1 MLQKLLWLSLISL
14 FFATGLCAQQLP
26 FGISLPPSLNF
37 TTSPNPVGSG
47 ARAVGQGTAFIG
59 VADDATAASHNPAG
73 LVQLQRPEASIVGS
87 YFYRREDQ
95 DVTASNTVVEDQ
107 TLEDVN
113 LNYLSAVYP
122 FQLFRRNMVVSLN
135 YQRLVDLQGN
145 SDVTSR
151 FETIDEPIN
160 GIQQVSSDQDGQLFT
175 ISPALAVQIIPTL
188 SFGAAFNIWPDTS
201 DNGWDQNVSV
211 QGRGRV
217 ASGNRIVPFVSN
229 GKINEDYDFKGF
241 NVTFGVL
248 WDINQMF
255 SLGGVFRTPF
265 TAKVNRSHDSSL
277 TVTLQDG
284 SPPVTTADS
293 FSENLDM
300 DFPISYGIGLAARLS
315 DRLTLD
321 LDVSRIHWSDFKLEK
336 SKRDTLLVDNGAPSG
351 KGQAVLNGESDDTTS
366 VRLGA
371 EYLWIRPKFI
381 IPARAGVFYDPE
393 PGDNG
398 TDDFFGGSLGTGIA
412 YKQFLFDMAYEF
424 RTGKV
429 ESEATDTTVYQHNV
443 LASVIYHF

>member
-1 MLQKLLWLSLISL
+1 MPKKLFWLNLICCVLANSAL
-14 FFATGLCAQQLP
+14 AQDLP

-37 TTSPNPVGSG
+37 STSPNPVGSG

-107 TLEDVN
+107 TLDDAN

-151 FETIDEPIN
+151 FATID
-160 GIQQVSSDQDGQLFT
+160 GTQSVSSDQDGQLFT
-175 ISPALAVQIIPTL
+175 ISPALAVQITPTL
-188 SFGAAFNIWPDTS
+188 SLGAAFNIWPDIY
-201 DNGWDQNVSV
+201 DNGWDQDVSV
-211 QGRGRV
+211 NGKGRL
-217 ASGNRIVPFVSN
+217 ASGNRIVPFVST
-229 GKINEDYDFKGF
+229 GKIKEDYDFKGF
-241 NVTFGVL
+241 NMTFGVL

-265 TAKVNRSHDSSL
+265 TAKVSHSHDSSL

-284 SPPVTTADS
+284 SPPVTTSDS

-321 LDVSRIHWSDFKLEK
+321 LDVSRILWSDFKLEQ
-336 SKRDTLLVDNGAPSG
+336 SKRDTLMIDNGAPSG
-351 KGQAVLNGESDDTTS
+351 KGRAVLNGEGDDTTS

-371 EYLWIRPKFI
+371 EYLWIGPKFI

-424 RTGKV
+424 RTGKI

-443 LASVIYHF
+443 LASMIFHF